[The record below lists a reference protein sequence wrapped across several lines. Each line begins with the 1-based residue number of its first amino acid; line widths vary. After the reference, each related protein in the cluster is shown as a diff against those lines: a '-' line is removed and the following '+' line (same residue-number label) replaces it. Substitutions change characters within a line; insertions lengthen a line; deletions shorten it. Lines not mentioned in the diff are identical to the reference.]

1 MYCASLRAWNPLK
14 KLLWSLSSL
23 DLREWSS
30 RGGQSCPTKTRAAL
44 VPLLRC
50 DSITES
56 ETLISRITTRI
67 QFVLSHFVY
76 FISSMFSQRELS
88 FSQRRNTLALQSSTE
103 HDKRETFFFFFSLVS
118 LETMHNMRN
127 SSHGDGY
134 QSALWPGDD
143 DWFEMRSR
151 TTSLAAVG

>member
-67 QFVLSHFVY
+67 QFSLTLS
-76 FISSMFSQRELS
+76 ISSPACSLS
-88 FSQRRNTLALQSSTE
+88 VNFHFHSAGTHSHSSRALSMT
-103 HDKRETFFFFFSLVS
+103 RGRLFFFFFSLVS